1 MNVIEVSGLTKQY
14 RNTVREVGLKGAVKH
29 LFKPKYEIKT
39 AVNNI
44 CFSVKKGEKIACI
57 GPNGAGKSTA
67 IKMLT
72 GILKPTAGTVAVNG
86 LDPHKN
92 RIKNALNIG
101 AVFGQRTQL
110 WWDIPVIESF
120 HLLKDV
126 YEIPEDI
133 FKKRLAVFD
142 DILNLSRFIGQP
154 VRKLSLGQRMRA
166 DIAAA
171 LLHNPSIVYLD
182 EPTIGLDVAVK
193 EKVHD
198 FLNYINEE
206 YATTVFLT
214 SHDLSDTERV
224 CRRLIIIDNGIV
236 MYDGSLEKLK
246 ADFLTDRKITL
257 ITDDPAAPVEDIVRP
272 LHTVK
277 VEKTKDAVFSLT
289 FKHNEISAVQILETL
304 IRNVS
309 IKDFS
314 VEPPHIEDIIKK
326 VYNRTLVYT
335 TESGT

>member
-1 MNVIEVSGLTKQY
+1 MNVIEVCGLTKQY
-14 RNTVREVGLKGAVKH
+14 RNAVRETGLKGAVKH
-29 LFKPKYEIKT
+29 LFNPRYEIKT
-39 AVNNI
+39 AVNDI
-44 CFSVKKGEKIACI
+44 CFSIEKGEKIACI
-57 GPNGAGKSTA
+57 GPNGAGKSTT

-72 GILKPTAGTVAVNG
+72 GILKPTAGSVAVNG

-120 HLLKDV
+120 HLLKDI

-193 EKVHD
+193 EKVHN

-206 YATTVFLT
+206 YTTTVFLT

-257 ITDDPAAPVEDIVRP
+257 ITDNPASPVEDIVRP
-272 LHTVK
+272 LHSVK
-277 VEKTKDAVFSLT
+277 VEKTEDGVFSLT
-289 FKHNEISAVQILETL
+289 FKHTEISAVQILETL
-304 IRNVS
+304 IRKVP

-314 VEPPHIEDIIKK
+314 VEAPHIEDIIKK

-335 TESGT
+335 AENGV